1 MPVEA
6 CGAKP
11 FLSSPSDTE
20 ARAALVDEHDPEAG
34 IDLEVL
40 SVAARVGP
48 RTLGADA
55 VVERLGISVADGRAG
70 IVGEVLSVGAE
81 LGTRNADGSKGV
93 GIGLGAVLTGVEA
106 TVHLGRDNS
115 VTLGTS
121 AGVGAHFSV
130 GLRDADHDGKPEL
143 CARVTEFLTVAACI
157 ELPF

>member
-11 FLSSPSDTE
+11 FLSSLE
-20 ARAALVDEHDPEAG
+20 AEASASLVHKHDPEVG
-34 IDLEVL
+34 IDLDVL

-48 RTLGADA
+48 AVGAEA
-55 VVERLGISVADGRAG
+55 VVERLGVSVADGQIR
-70 IVGEVLSVGAE
+70 IVGEFLAVGAE
-81 LGTRNADGSKGV
+81 LGTRNADGSKGF

-106 TVHLGRDNS
+106 TLHLGHDNS

-121 AGVGAHFSV
+121 AGVGAHVSV
-130 GLRDADHDGKPEL
+130 GVRDADHDGKPEL
-143 CARVTEFLTVAACI
+143 CARVTEFVTIAGCI